1 MTNAVHWGKS
11 DAGNPHARFDARD
24 VRKTAAAIMVS
35 VFAVAAGAAEKHWLG
50 TDATDPTLASVAAN
64 WDPAGAPT
72 ASDDVV
78 LDADSNNNPMTW
90 DLDNGVASWTQS
102 DYTGTV
108 TFKTGKSVSYSGNT
122 YTCYGVT
129 QADGSKSFTISGNLT
144 LSSGTWTHAAT
155 PAMTS
160 TGAGYNL
167 YKQGTG
173 VYRLL
178 VSVGGN
184 CTIGSGAAIDVSAK
198 GFTGANS
205 YYGPGYAD
213 NMASHG
219 GMGSYQSAGGSNR
232 ACCYGAVAH
241 PQTIG
246 SARSS
251 IGGGNVQLEVNGSL
265 TLNGNVLAKSGEA
278 TNYSGSGGGIFIHA
292 RSISGSGTVSA
303 SSGLVSNLGPG
314 GGGRVAIWVD
324 EGDFSNF
331 PVDNVTANA
340 GNGHALSTAGTV
352 FLWAK
357 SDATFGARL
366 IVRGHTSVTTSQPNY
381 RYTCTPIS
389 AANTNELPALTA
401 IVLSNGANLAVGKG
415 VALNVGVVQASQAG
429 TAKPRF
435 TMFGGSLAVP
445 DGFLVDGF
453 NFRVYDEDASI
464 DVTGQGSMSLASGNS
479 FVIDRPFAIDGSLF
493 VTGTVTHT
501 QVSAT
506 STNILDLTVSGDMEI
521 VASGLIDV
529 SAKGFPSKSGPG
541 GATAEGMGGVHAGM
555 VPGSSKHAYG
565 SIVCP
570 TNHGSGG
577 GIVNG
582 GGAVKLTVGG
592 TFTLDGTIRAYASN
606 NNGGGNGSGGSV
618 WVTAGELAG
627 AGSIDAKG
635 GSYGLL
641 VTVSP
646 LAGAGGTGGRIS
658 IWQTVGNKARSE
670 WAVTT
675 TIAGGSSNGG
685 ATSAAGTFYW
695 QKASDGVGGGTVS
708 TGAGSATA
716 APEVPST
723 SFAEPNELSGATL
736 SVGSGRYLYVIDDVT
751 VGDFYLPAASTV
763 CLDGHVLTVTNPA
776 KRKSQSVLGTIA
788 GGTIDDIVWPQR
800 GLMLFFR

>member
-1 MTNAVHWGKS
+1 MSIKN
-11 DAGNPHARFDARD
+11 
-24 VRKTAAAIMVS
+24 I
-35 VFAVAAGAAEKHWLG
+35 VAALALAISLAANAAEKRWLG
-50 TDATDPTLASVAAN
+50 TDATSPTLASVAAN

-72 ASDDVV
+72 ADDDVV
-78 LDADSNNNPMTW
+78 LDAGSNNNPMTW

-108 TFKTGKSVSYSGNT
+108 TFKTGKTASYSSNT
-122 YTCYGVT
+122 YTAYGVT

-160 TGAGYNL
+160 TSAGDNL

-173 VYRLL
+173 VYRLQ

-184 CTIGSGAAIDVSAK
+184 CTIGSGAAIDVTAK

-205 YYGPGYAD
+205 YYGPGYAS

-219 GMGSYQSAGGSNR
+219 GMGSYQSVGGFGR
-232 ACCYGAVAH
+232 AQCYGSVAR

-246 SARSS
+246 TARSS
-251 IGGGNVQLEVNGSL
+251 IGGGNVQLEVAGAL
-265 TLNGNVLAKSGEA
+265 TLDGGVLAKSGTTA
-278 TNYSGSGGGIFIHA
+278 NYSGSGGGIFIHA
-292 RSISGSGTVSA
+292 RSISGSGIVSA
-303 SSGLVSNLGPG
+303 SSGTVSNLDPG

-366 IVRGHTSVTTSQPNY
+366 IVRGNASVTTTQANY
-381 RYTCTPIS
+381 RYSCTPIS
-389 AANTNELPALTA
+389 VANTNDMPALTA
-401 IVLSNGANLAVGKG
+401 IVLSNGANLAIDKG
-415 VALNVGVVQASQAG
+415 VSLDVGTIQASQTG

-435 TMFGGSLAVP
+435 TMFGGSLVVP
-445 DGFLVDGF
+445 DGFMVDGF
-453 NFRVYDEDASI
+453 NFRVYDDGASI
-464 DVTGQGSMSLASGNS
+464 DVAGQGSMSLASENS
-479 FVIDRPFAIDGSLF
+479 LVIDRPFAIDGSLF

-577 GIVNG
+577 GMVNG
-582 GGAVKLTVGG
+582 GGVVKLTVGG

-635 GSYGLL
+635 GSYGLHA
-641 VTVSP
+641 TVSP

-685 ATSAAGTFYW
+685 TTSAAGTFYW
-695 QKASDGVGGGTVS
+695 QKALDGVGGGTVS
-708 TGAGSATA
+708 TGAGSETA
-716 APEVPST
+716 APEVPSS

-736 SVGSGRYLYVIDDVT
+736 SVGSGNFLFVTDDIT
-751 VGDFYLPAASTV
+751 VGDFRLPAASTV

-800 GLMLFFR
+800 GFMLFFR

>member
-1 MTNAVHWGKS
+1 MDTRTTFEAI
-11 DAGNPHARFDARD
+11 ARGSAMALFIIGSA
-24 VRKTAAAIMVS
+24 
-35 VFAVAAGAAEKHWLG
+35 FALVAGAAEKHWLG
-50 TDATDPTLASVAAN
+50 TDATSPTLASVAAN
-64 WDPAGAPT
+64 WDPAGVPT
-72 ASDDVV
+72 AADDVV
-78 LDADSNNNPMTW
+78 LDAGSNNNPMTW

-108 TFKTGKSVSYSGNT
+108 TFMTGYNGRSYASGKKSVAHGEETATSLRRFVVSGN
-122 YTCYGVT
+122 V
-129 QADGSKSFTISGNLT
+129 SL
-144 LSSGTWTHAAT
+144 LSGTWTHQAT
-155 PAMTS
+155 PSFTTTYQTYAYYLDGT
-160 TGAGYNL
+160 AL
-167 YKQGTG
+167 YS
-173 VYRLL
+173 LA

-184 CTIGSGAAIDVSAK
+184 CTIGADASLDVSGK
-198 GFTGANS
+198 GFTGTQ
-205 YYGPGYAD
+205 GPGVE
-213 NMASHG
+213 NQVASHG
-219 GMGSYQSAGGSNR
+219 GMGTYVSTPSVNR
-232 ACCYGAVAH
+232 AKCYGCIAKPITVGTGRNT
-241 PQTIG
+241 P
-246 SARSS
+246 
-251 IGGGNVQLEVNGSL
+251 GGGNVQLEVTGALSLNGS
-265 TLNGNVLAKSGEA
+265 VLAKSADA
-278 TNYSGSGGGIFIHA
+278 TNYSGAGGGIFIHA
-292 RSISGSGTVSA
+292 GTISGSGTVSA
-303 SSGLVSNLGPG
+303 SSGKITNYGPG

-324 EGDFSNF
+324 EGDFSGF
-331 PVDNVTANA
+331 SVDNVTANA
-340 GNGHALSTAGTV
+340 GNGHIYSTAGTI

-357 SDATFGARL
+357 NDATFGAQL
-366 IVRGHTSVTTSQPNY
+366 IVRGNETVSAG

-389 AANTNELPALTA
+389 VANTNDLPALTA
-401 IVLSNGANLAVGKG
+401 IVLSNGASVAVGEG
-415 VALNVGVVQASQAG
+415 VALDVGDVIASHTG

-435 TMFGGSLAVP
+435 TMFGGSLSVS
-445 DGFLVDGF
+445 DGFLIDGF
-453 NFRVYDEDASI
+453 SFIVSDEVA
-464 DVTGQGSMSLASGNS
+464 SMSVANAGTVGLASGNS
-479 FVIDRPFAIDGSLF
+479 LVVDRPFMIDGSLF

-529 SAKGFPSKSGPG
+529 SAMGFPSKSGPG
-541 GATAEGMGGVHAGM
+541 GATTDGMGGVHAGM

-635 GSYGLL
+635 GSYGLYA
-641 VTVSP
+641 TVSP

-685 ATSAAGTFYW
+685 TTSAAGTFYW
-695 QKASDGVGGGTVS
+695 QKALDGVGGGTVS
-708 TGAGSATA
+708 TGAGSETA
-716 APEVPST
+716 APEVPSS

-751 VGDFYLPAASTV
+751 VGDFYLPANSTV
-763 CLDGHVLTVTNPA
+763 CLDGHKLTVANPA
-776 KRKSQSVLGTIA
+776 KRCKQSVLGTVDTGD
-788 GGTIDDIVWPQR
+788 GGEIVWPQR
-800 GLMLFFR
+800 GFMFLFR